1 MILSSMTPEEIQDNV
16 FKILPEMYK
25 KSVKLYTKYRKEF
38 IRKPRTNCPT
48 YFTKVEKIK
57 VQNNEIALVFGST
70 TGSVKDFGNFA
81 YIVLNTDFGKEYI
94 QILTSG
100 HIRIF
105 TKHFIDRF
113 VERSPYNCNKSN
125 FLPYLCKELAE
136 FVLIED
142 IESTYYIHTLNGLA
156 VCNKE
161 TAITYMTDL
170 SEYKTNLRNN
180 SKTISKEYGYTRRE
194 AMEACRNS
202 LIIHKVNDGS

>member
-1 MILSSMTPEEIQDNV
+1 MILSSMTPEEIQNNV
-16 FKILPEMYK
+16 FKILPELHK
-25 KSVKLYTKYRKEF
+25 RGLRLYTKYRREF
-38 IRKPRTNCPT
+38 IRKTRVSGPV
-48 YFTKVEKIK
+48 YFAKVEKVK
-57 VQNNEIALVFGST
+57 MQNNEIALVFGST
-70 TGSVKDFGNFA
+70 TGSVKDFGSFI

-94 QILTSG
+94 QILNDG

-113 VERSPYNCNKSN
+113 IERSPYNCNKNN
-125 FLPYLCKELAE
+125 FLPYLSKELAE
-136 FVLIED
+136 FVLIKD
-142 IESTYYIHTLNGLA
+142 TESTYYIHTLNGLA

-161 TAITYMTDL
+161 TVITYMTDL

-202 LIIHKVNDGS
+202 LIIHNSK

>member
-1 MILSSMTPEEIQDNV
+1 
-16 FKILPEMYK
+16 MYLKFFQKCIK
-25 KSVKLYTKYRKEF
+25 KSIKLYIKYRREF
-38 IRKPRTNCPT
+38 IRKSRTNCPT

-81 YIVLNTDFGKEYI
+81 YIILNTDFGKEYI
-94 QILTSG
+94 QILTNG
-100 HIRIF
+100 RIRIF

-125 FLPYLCKELAE
+125 FLPYLCKELAK
-136 FVLIED
+136 FVFIED
-142 IESTYYIHTLNGLA
+142 VENTYYIHTLNGLA

-161 TAITYMTDL
+161 TVITYMTDL

-180 SKTISKEYGYTRRE
+180 SIAISKEYGYTRRE
-194 AMEACRNS
+194 AIETCRNS
-202 LIIHKVNDGS
+202 LIIHSK